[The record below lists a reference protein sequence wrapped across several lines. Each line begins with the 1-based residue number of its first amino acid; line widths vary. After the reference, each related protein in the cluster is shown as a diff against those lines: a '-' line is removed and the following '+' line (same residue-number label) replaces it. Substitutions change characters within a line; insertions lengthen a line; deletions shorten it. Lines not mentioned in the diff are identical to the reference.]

1 MVHQMWWL
9 LPSDT
14 CHSSHLEFKGR
25 FTRSCTV
32 LPEDTFCLQC
42 LLVFTAIL
50 AFLNGMPRFRIAG
63 MYQYAKKPCH
73 IYWCFSYHHLVSF
86 SRGKKKKN
94 RHVRNSGS
102 ELEGLKITF
111 QILFLMSSHKLNT
124 NQHHQQALSKE
135 KYFPLL
141 IIKHSLPDKAC

>member
-1 MVHQMWWL
+1 MACLGSELQVCTNTPRNL
-9 LPSDT
+9 VTSIDA
-14 CHSSHLEFKGR
+14 SHTITWSLSLGE
-25 FTRSCTV
+25 
-32 LPEDTFCLQC
+32 
-42 LLVFTAIL
+42 
-50 AFLNGMPRFRIAG
+50 
-63 MYQYAKKPCH
+63 
-73 IYWCFSYHHLVSF
+73 
-86 SRGKKKKN
+86 KKKKN

-141 IIKHSLPDKAC
+141 IIKHSIPDKAC